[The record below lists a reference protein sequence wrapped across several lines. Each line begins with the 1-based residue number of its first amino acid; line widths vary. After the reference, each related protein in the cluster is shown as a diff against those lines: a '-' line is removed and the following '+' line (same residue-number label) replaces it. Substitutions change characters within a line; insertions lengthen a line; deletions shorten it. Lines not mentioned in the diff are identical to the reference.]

1 MEKKSSFWGGR
12 EIPFNKTEEQAWS
25 ELQVR
30 ISQLPAQ
37 TKEFSIS
44 PWKWMGAAAAIAVL
58 IVSVL
63 YVFSDKPAMAYETG
77 NKEIREITLPDGSI
91 ATLNADSKLT
101 VDGDW
106 SDERVL
112 QLEGEAFFS
121 VGKGSR
127 FKVFTKYGE
136 VLVLGTS
143 FDVKARENGLH
154 VMCETGRVLVTANSE
169 DVILTPGQQAFVKA
183 GHLVSTP
190 SAHSAKAW
198 MDGLFVFEDQPL
210 DEVLNEIERQFNVDI
225 NHPDLKGKLYTGQFG
240 NLNLDEALTLVCA
253 PFGLDYTIDSNL
265 NVTIKETKE

>member
-30 ISQLPAQ
+30 ISQLPTQ
-37 TKEFSIS
+37 TKEISIA

-63 YVFSDKPAMAYETG
+63 YVISDKPVLAYQTG
-77 NKEIREITLPDGSI
+77 KKEIKEIALPDGSV

-106 SDERVL
+106 TDERSL
-112 QLEGEAFFS
+112 HLEGEAFFQ

-127 FKVFTKYGE
+127 FKVFTKYGD

-154 VMCETGRVLVTANSE
+154 VMCETGRVLVTANNE
-169 DVILTPGQQAFVKA
+169 DLVLTPGQQAFVKA
-183 GHLVSTP
+183 GHLVSSA

-198 MDGLFVFEDQPL
+198 TDGLFVFEEQPL
-210 DEVLNEIERQFNVDI
+210 DEVLNEIERQFNVKI
-225 NHPDLKGKLYTGQFG
+225 NHPDVNGKLYTGQFG
-240 NLNLDEALTLVCA
+240 NLNLEEALTLVCA
-253 PFGLDYTIDSNL
+253 PFGLDYTIDGNL